1 MLRSLASVLVG
12 LVALPAAARAESW
25 SLHVLGDAQLAWTDN
40 LFSAPSEPV
49 PGAPPR
55 ESDAYLQARPGAILM
70 IETPRSVH
78 ELQYT
83 FDASMYVNHTE
94 AWSILQRA
102 GWRGFFSVSPRG
114 ELNTDV
120 SGSIGDSTTL
130 TTIAGA
136 DAGQAGL
143 QRSGEVHVVQVSA
156 AENYAFQA
164 SPALRLLQGGSV
176 RYDKTDQN
184 DTTST
189 GAEGSLRL
197 GAERSWRQD
206 ALTGSVTTA
215 YLNLTRPNGAT
226 TTSDDQL
233 NLHIDAAWRRDLSRT
248 WTSVVDGGVVVIV
261 PTGPSSKG
269 TIQPT
274 IGGQL
279 TYFPDWGTATFQA
292 HRSVLPN
299 LFIAQNTLTDSASAS
314 CWLPLPW
321 LRDNPAEPRLT
332 IQATL
337 AGARVQLIDT
347 TQGAAVSGFSQV
359 LGDVAVAWNLRQ
371 ALGFSL
377 RYQFIHQ
384 GADTTALN
392 GLNGFNRSTVML
404 QFAGRWPERLA
415 ATVPIRQTLR
425 VDRSNVTPIGD
436 GAPTAP

>member
-1 MLRSLASVLVG
+1 
-12 LVALPAAARAESW
+12 
-25 SLHVLGDAQLAWTDN
+25 
-40 LFSAPSEPV
+40 
-49 PGAPPR
+49 
-55 ESDAYLQARPGAILM
+55 M
-70 IETPRSVH
+70 I
-78 ELQYT
+78 
-83 FDASMYVNHTE
+83 
-94 AWSILQRA
+94 
-102 GWRGFFSVSPRG
+102 
-114 ELNTDV
+114 
-120 SGSIGDSTTL
+120 
-130 TTIAGA
+130 
-136 DAGQAGL
+136 
-143 QRSGEVHVVQVSA
+143 
-156 AENYAFQA
+156 
-164 SPALRLLQGGSV
+164 
-176 RYDKTDQN
+176 
-184 DTTST
+184 
-189 GAEGSLRL
+189 
-197 GAERSWRQD
+197 
-206 ALTGSVTTA
+206 
-215 YLNLTRPNGAT
+215 
-226 TTSDDQL
+226 
-233 NLHIDAAWRRDLSRT
+233 
-248 WTSVVDGGVVVIV
+248 
-261 PTGPSSKG
+261 
-269 TIQPT
+269 